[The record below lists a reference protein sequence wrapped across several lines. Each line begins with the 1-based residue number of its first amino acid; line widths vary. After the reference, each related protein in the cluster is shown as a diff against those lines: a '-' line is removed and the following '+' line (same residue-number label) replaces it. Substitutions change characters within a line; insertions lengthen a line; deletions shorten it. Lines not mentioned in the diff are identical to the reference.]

1 MLKRYSQLLL
11 FLAAMT
17 AHAGDGK
24 MAREFDLRKLD
35 PVFERGLSEAWKA
48 FRKKYPEGRLASL
61 GIYFEH

>member
-1 MLKRYSQLLL
+1 
-11 FLAAMT
+11 
-17 AHAGDGK
+17 